1 MGQVMSASNNLL
13 CAGLAGWGGSQRA
26 PGLFGPRWSGVAA
39 GRAGGGLRPPFGL
52 WSGLLAA
59 AVGGPLR
66 WVGALASVAVRV
78 LSVMLFADIYW
89 VI

>member
-13 CAGLAGWGGSQRA
+13 CAGLAGSQRA
-26 PGLFGPRWSGVAA
+26 PGVFGPRWSGVAV

-59 AVGGPLR
+59 VVGGPLR
-66 WVGALASVAVRV
+66 WVGALASVAMGV
-78 LSVMLFADIYW
+78 LSVMLFADISW